1 MSPTAMIVI
10 SVLLM
15 VAGVV
20 LPLLMVVHVMQ
31 STFFL
36 NFLSYTLSL
45 IGIFLG
51 AIGVSLY
58 MRRK

>member
-1 MSPTAMIVI
+1 MIVI